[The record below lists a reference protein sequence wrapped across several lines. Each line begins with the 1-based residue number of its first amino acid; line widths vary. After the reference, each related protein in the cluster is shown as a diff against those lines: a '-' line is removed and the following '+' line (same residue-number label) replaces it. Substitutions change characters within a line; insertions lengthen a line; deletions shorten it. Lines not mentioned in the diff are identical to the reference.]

1 MKRFYRTLCLI
12 CLIATVGCI
21 PCAMFMTTWRFGLY
35 FFAALCICTA
45 LMCKLLAWRD
55 TQTGVKQRISKWLV
69 RIGHVLFLVWLCSFV
84 GIEGM
89 IVSGTRS
96 EVQQPIDVLCV
107 LGGGLRGDQPSQNL
121 KNRLVVAM
129 DVMKQNPEA
138 QVIVCGGQGARRS
151 GARSDGH
158 APLDGAARRRFQ
170 PHRTG
175 RPVAQHG
182 TKHRKCHENL

>member
-84 GIEGM
+84 GIESM

-138 QVIVCGGQGARRS
+138 QVIVCGGQGADEAEPEATVMRR
-151 GARSDGH
+151 
-158 APLDGAARRRFQ
+158 
-170 PHRTG
+170 
-175 RPVAQHG
+175 
-182 TKHRKCHENL
+182 

>member
-55 TQTGVKQRISKWLV
+55 TQTGVKQHISKWLV

-84 GIEGM
+84 GIESM

-96 EVQQPIDVLCV
+96 
-107 LGGGLRGDQPSQNL
+107 
-121 KNRLVVAM
+121 
-129 DVMKQNPEA
+129 
-138 QVIVCGGQGARRS
+138 
-151 GARSDGH
+151 
-158 APLDGAARRRFQ
+158 
-170 PHRTG
+170 
-175 RPVAQHG
+175 
-182 TKHRKCHENL
+182 